1 MLIVQLLLALCN
13 IHNLKS
19 KYIDFILA
27 FSQVD
32 LDVDIWME
40 IQIGFVIDE
49 VTHGDSRSYILKLN
63 KSLYGLKQDYLNWCN
78 KIRVGLIAWD
88 FVLSVV
94 DPCFYMKDGMVILTY
109 VDDLI
114 IAGGSM
120 KDIDSFSY
128 SIQYGLENFI
138 LTDKGDVNKFL
149 GIEIKHNEDSSFELS
164 QPFLSTV

>member
-1 MLIVQLLLALCN
+1 M
-13 IHNLKS
+13 
-19 KYIDFILA
+19 KY
-27 FSQVD
+27 
-32 LDVDIWME
+32 
-40 IQIGFVIDE
+40 
-49 VTHGDSRSYILKLN
+49 
-63 KSLYGLKQDYLNWCN
+63 
-78 KIRVGLIAWD
+78 
-88 FVLSVV
+88 
-94 DPCFYMKDGMVILTY
+94 GMVILTY

-120 KDIDSFSY
+120 KEIDSFSY